1 MFEIENLD
9 KLNNL
14 KANTNNINLDTQ
26 NQVYEMRYNTDMANA
41 TEKMLKYVQLFSLV
55 FVILTIFF
63 IGATAKSYFDN
74 NQNYILL
81 GLSIS
86 TLIASVTIL
95 LKTIDLH
102 LLLDSHLRKSL
113 IIQEKLINQP

>member
-14 KANTNNINLDTQ
+14 KANPNSINLDTQ

-41 TEKMLKYVQLFSLV
+41 TEKMLRYVQLFSLV

-81 GLSIS
+81 GLSIT
-86 TLIASVTIL
+86 TL
-95 LKTIDLH
+95 
-102 LLLDSHLRKSL
+102 
-113 IIQEKLINQP
+113 

>member
-14 KANTNNINLDTQ
+14 KANPNSINLDTQ
-26 NQVYEMRYNTDMANA
+26 NQVCEMRYNTDMAKA
-41 TEKMLKYVQLFSLV
+41 TEKMLRYVQLFSLV

-63 IGATAKSYFDN
+63 IGATVKSYFDN

-81 GLSIS
+81 GLSIT

-102 LLLDSHLRKSL
+102 LLLNSHLRKRL

>member
-1 MFEIENLD
+1 MFKIEGLD

-14 KANTNNINLDTQ
+14 EANPNNISLDTQ
-26 NQVYEMRYNTDMANA
+26 SQAYEMRYNTDMANA
-41 TEKMLKYVQLFSLV
+41 TEKMLKYVQLFSLI

-63 IGATAKSYFDN
+63 IAATAKSYFDN
-74 NQNYILL
+74 DQNYTLL
-81 GLSIS
+81 GLSIT

-102 LLLDSHLRKSL
+102 LLLNSYLRKSL
-113 IIQEKLINQP
+113 ITQEKLINQS